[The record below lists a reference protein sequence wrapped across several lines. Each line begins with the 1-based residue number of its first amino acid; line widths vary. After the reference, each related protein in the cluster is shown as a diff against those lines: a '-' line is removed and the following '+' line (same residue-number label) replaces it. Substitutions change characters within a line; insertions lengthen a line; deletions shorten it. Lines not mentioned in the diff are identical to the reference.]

1 MHIDFDRLNDEY
13 PVELVLRTR
22 FNTKVHN
29 GTFKCPFHDDRTE
42 SGSIYRDSVSGRSRF
57 KCHAAGC
64 EVGGDAMD
72 LARLATGSDDIGVQH
87 RWLTGDEPTLGPR
100 VGSHPRPAQIRE
112 PRAERVGQ
120 PDLARVFDLVPI
132 PPASLSEVVVG
143 LPTPE
148 VLHAKG
154 FRKSYTPRL
163 VHAYVDRDGRTVMLV
178 IRIDN
183 PWRDKT
189 NKPGK
194 AFIPLRWDRRE
205 GWCSTG
211 FQPGEER
218 LFYREPQLALYPDR
232 PVLVLEGEHKTD
244 IVAALPAFDDYVV
257 IAWAGGAATMKHQR
271 WAKLKG
277 RRVTFW
283 PDADPPRGGENFGP
297 GMEFRTQRATEAAAR
312 ACEAAEVRIV
322 QPLQSWLDR
331 DCGFD
336 AKDLLAEMRAE
347 GKQASAAR
355 ALMEEQS
362 VPLGPEPVA
371 LDAPEPE
378 PPPGPPDEG
387 RPPPPAGVEWVC
399 KSNRGGIVAPDPRDE
414 SNVMLWLRD
423 LSPDQGGYKGRLSR
437 DVFTNEV
444 LLDGAPLSEGMGVRE
459 ISYQIAR
466 DSFLRNVTADRLRP
480 IIADVADLAPVNR
493 LADAIRA
500 LEWDKRQRVLLSY
513 AGAEVEGDAG
523 RWARVAGHRWL
534 LGLVRRIL
542 SPGWQ
547 HDGVL
552 VLQGKQGMHKTS
564 FFRTVGTILGRDAF
578 VEIDKLTRDPDTQM
592 LLKGKA
598 VAELS
603 EMIASR
609 HGDTDPLKG
618 MLTAR
623 VDVYRRPYARAPESV
638 LRTCVFGGSTNE
650 AQFLKDQTGNRRYWI
665 VPVTGAMRLDALER
679 DLAQLLAQAVW
690 FLEHGAAQDRQN
702 WLTPEEETMQ
712 EETAK
717 SYEIEWTQ
725 FDGLDEFL
733 ERQVGPSTRFITRQ
747 DIWKGLEFQ
756 TNQRGGNPLQQA
768 LTKMME
774 ERGWE
779 LGRRDGGHGPRGFRK
794 VAGGDDS
801 EDLLDLP

>member
-22 FNTKVHN
+22 LNVKVHN
-29 GTFKCPFHDDRTE
+29 GTFKCPFHDDRNE
-42 SGSIYRDSVSGRSRF
+42 SGSIYRDAITGRTRF
-57 KCHAAGC
+57 KCHSAGC
-64 EVGGDAMD
+64 GVGGDAMD

-87 RWLTGDEPTLGPR
+87 RWLTGENE
-100 VGSHPRPAQIRE
+100 PRPSRIRE
-112 PRAERVGQ
+112 PDGRPRAERVEKPDRGGP
-120 PDLARVFDLVPI
+120 PDLNRVFDLVPI
-132 PPASLSEVVVG
+132 PPEALTDIMVG
-143 LPTPE
+143 KETPDI
-148 VLHAKG
+148 LHTKN
-154 FRKSYTPRL
+154 FRKVYTPRL
-163 VHAYVDRDGRTVMLV
+163 VHAYVDGSGRTVMLIV
-178 IRIDN
+178 RIDTGKN
-183 PWRDKT
+183 GKT
-189 NKPGK
+189 GKIGK

-218 LFYREPQLALYPDR
+218 LFYREPQLDLYPDR

-244 IVAALPAFDDYVV
+244 LLAALPAFDDYVA
-257 IAWAGGAATMKHQR
+257 ISWAGGAATMKHQR

-277 RRVTFW
+277 RRVVFW
-283 PDADPPRGGENFGP
+283 PDADPTANGDDFKT
-297 GMEFRTQRATEAAAR
+297 RTATEAAAR

-322 QPLQSWLDR
+322 QPLQAWLDK

-336 AKDLLAEMRAE
+336 AKDMLEEMRAE
-347 GKQASAAR
+347 GKPASAAR
-355 ALMEEQS
+355 ALMES
-362 VPLGPEPVA
+362 LAVPF
-371 LDAPEPE
+371 APDMP
-378 PPPGPPDEG
+378 PPPGAKLPPGE
-387 RPPPPAGVEWVC
+387 VVWVC
-399 KSNRGGIVAPDPRDE
+399 KPIRGTLMPDPRDE
-414 SNVMLWLRD
+414 ANLMLWLRD
-423 LSPDQGGYKGRLSR
+423 LDPGKGGYRGRLSR

-444 LLDGAPLSEGMGVRE
+444 LLDDEPLSEGMGVRE
-459 ISYQIAR
+459 ISYQVAR
-466 DSFLRNVTADRLRP
+466 DSFLRGVTADRVRA
-480 IIADVADLAPVNR
+480 IVSDVADATPVNR
-493 LADAIRA
+493 LADAIRS
-500 LEWDKRQRVLLSY
+500 LTWDRQQRILLGY

-552 VLQGKQGMHKTS
+552 VLQGKQGMQKTS

-638 LRTCVFGGSTNE
+638 PRTCVFGGSTNE

-665 VPVTGAMRLDALER
+665 VPVTGTMRLQDLER
-679 DLAQLLAQAVW
+679 DLPQLLAQAVW
-690 FLEHGAAQDRQN
+690 FLEHGTPQDRQN
-702 WLTPEEETMQ
+702 WLTAEEEVMQ

-725 FDGLDEFL
+725 FDGLDEWL
-733 ERQVGPSTRFITRQ
+733 EREVVPSKRFITRQ
-747 DIWKGLEFQ
+747 EIWKGLEFQ
-756 TNQRGGNPLQQA
+756 TNQRGGNTLQQA
-768 LTKMME
+768 LTKMMQ

-779 LGRRDGGHGPRGFRK
+779 LGRRDGVSHGPRGFRK
-794 VAGGDDS
+794 VAGGNDSGNDS
-801 EDLLDLP
+801 EDRLDLP